1 MKALHK
7 LTEEEI
13 IELKKS
19 IKEGIAEEII
29 NKHLRIANKKCPVCL
44 SEVEEGKLTLHFEEG
59 NFRKKASFCGNDCL
73 KYFLELERQHEMY
86 DAVKEIDLI
95 LGMIND
101 FQKSHNEGLELQ
113 SVDKNELM
121 ARLARK
127 LR

>member
-1 MKALHK
+1 MVD
-7 LTEEEI
+7 
-13 IELKKS
+13 ELKKNLEARKFQLINMLKFDSES
-19 IKEGIAEEII
+19 I
-29 NKHLRIANKKCPVCL
+29 
-44 SEVEEGKLTLHFEEG
+44 
-59 NFRKKASFCGNDCL
+59 
-73 KYFLELERQHEMY
+73 ELERQHQMY
-86 DAVKEIDLI
+86 GAVKEIDLI